1 MIFCTSN
8 QRKQQSSVKQ
18 KMNHTHSTI
27 LCEVLV
33 IGGSASGVCA
43 AIQSARMGANTV
55 LIEPSPWL
63 GGMLTAAGVSCVDG
77 NHRLPSGLWG
87 EFREKLAA
95 HYGSL
100 EKLATGWVSNC
111 CFEPKVGADILREMT
126 RNEANLKVLFKLDL
140 HDMITDGNRVLGAEF
155 TDAFGI
161 ILRCEA
167 GITIDATEFGDGLA
181 IAGCSFDLGRDS
193 RAESGENFAP
203 VQPDNIIQDLT
214 YVAIL
219 KDFGTDADKTIPQPP
234 GYNPEKY
241 RGCCREAGGNPESVD
256 AKQMLEY
263 GRLPN
268 NKFMINWPNNGNDY
282 FLDLTTATTDERKSK
297 LQIAKNH
304 TLGFVYFI
312 QTELGMPHLGLAE
325 DEFPTPDLLPFI
337 PYIRES
343 RRVKGVVRLTSNHI
357 ELPYNFS
364 YFRDGIAVGD
374 YPLDHHHK
382 QHPHNIFEEFPQIP
396 AFNVPFGCLVPAEM
410 DGLLVAEKSISVTHI
425 VNGCTRL
432 QPVVM
437 QIGQAAGAAAAICV
451 QQNIQ
456 PKNVNIR
463 ELQQTLLD
471 AGCWLMPFAE
481 ISPNEKSFQAIQRIG
496 LCGWMT
502 GFPLPSGWENQLRFD
517 PEKPVSLADAAETLS
532 KIIDRFRL
540 TQLSIELKS
549 PHFSLSRGMIAQIVW
564 EFLGQTP
571 VRLQNAIFDDVP
583 EKHRFFPAIQF
594 LFERGFGVNWVQPP
608 LFAPDKPV
616 SREEFAMILDTVF
629 QPFAIPIGQQ
639 SHSFNKGRS

>member
-1 MIFCTSN
+1 MNHSNSTIFCD
-8 QRKQQSSVKQ
+8 
-18 KMNHTHSTI
+18 
-27 LCEVLV
+27 VLV
-33 IGGSASGVCA
+33 TGGGASGVCA
-43 AIQSARMGANTV
+43 AIQAARMGANTV
-55 LIEPSPWL
+55 LVESSPWL

-87 EFREKLAA
+87 EFREKLAE

-111 CFEPKVGADILREMT
+111 CFEPKVGAEIFREMT
-126 RNEANLKVLFKLDL
+126 RNEANLKVLFKLNL
-140 HDMITDGNRVLGAEF
+140 RDMITVGNRVLGAEF
-155 TDAFGI
+155 SDTFGI
-161 ILRCEA
+161 LLRCEA
-167 GITIDATEFGDGLA
+167 GITIDATEYGDGLA
-181 IAGCSFDLGRDS
+181 GAGCTFDLGRDS

-203 VQPDNIIQDLT
+203 EQPDNIIQDLT

-219 KDFGTDADKTIPQPP
+219 KDFGADADKTIPQPP
-234 GYNPEKY
+234 GYHPEKY
-241 RGCCREAGGNPESVD
+241 CGCCREAGGNPGSVD

-282 FLDLTTATTDERKSK
+282 FLDLTTAPTDERILK

-357 ELPYNFS
+357 ELPYKFS
-364 YFRDGIAVGD
+364 YFPDGIAVGD

-382 QHPHNIFEEFPQIP
+382 QHPHNIIEEFPQIP

-481 ISPNEKSFQAIQRIG
+481 ISPKEKSFQAIQRVG
-496 LCGWMT
+496 LCGWMS

-517 PEKPVSLADAAETLS
+517 PEKPVSLADAAEMLS

-564 EFLGQTP
+564 ELLGQKP
-571 VRLQNAIFDDVP
+571 ARLQNAIFDDVP
-583 EKHRFFPAIQF
+583 ENHRFFPAIQF

-608 LFAPDKPV
+608 QFAPDKPV
-616 SREEFAMILDTVF
+616 SREEFAMIIDSVF
-629 QPFAIPIGQQ
+629 QPFAMRTEQIW
-639 SHSFNKGRS
+639 HSINKGRS